1 MSQKL
6 IILLWTVQTILLL
19 ALLVKVIGL
28 ESGIAEETIVPA
40 TANADVL
47 DQPVI
52 ETQPISEEQ
61 LRRIVSED
69 VSSQLKSFGASL
81 TQAESN
87 DESEPVSAAEYQ
99 YRLEAA
105 IQQLDYYMAAGQISE
120 SDMAGLQSEIAGL
133 DDEGRRQMLGLLTQA
148 LNSGKLEGRF

>member
-61 LRRIVSED
+61 LRRIVSEE

-87 DESEPVSAAEYQ
+87 DEPEPVSAAEYQ